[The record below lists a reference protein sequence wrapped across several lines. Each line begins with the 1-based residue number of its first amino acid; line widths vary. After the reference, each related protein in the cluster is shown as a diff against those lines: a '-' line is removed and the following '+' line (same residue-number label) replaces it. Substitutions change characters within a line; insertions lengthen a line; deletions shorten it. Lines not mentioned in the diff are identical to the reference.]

1 LLTVDE
7 RPTLVAAHP
16 ELAALRARAARAH
29 PALPRPVVH
38 VWSDENVL
46 VLDRAG
52 DPWVVG
58 PITRDPLACG
68 GRTVIPRGPRRRL
81 AAVSDVP
88 FQHVAIAHQLDPD
101 GPVAGLLPML
111 RGGSRTCTDEVAR
124 AVAGTV
130 PPGPGTT
137 RVLRAVDGLVRGG
150 RRATAA
156 GADVLLDP
164 LVFGILGPTTP
175 AHGQPCLW
183 YPLAAWVW

>member
-1 LLTVDE
+1 MLTLDE
-7 RPTLVAAHP
+7 RRTPATARS
-16 ELAALRARAARAH
+16 ELAALGARAARAH
-29 PALPRPVVH
+29 PALPPPVVH

-46 VLDRAG
+46 MLDRGG

-58 PITRDPLACG
+58 PILRDPLARG
-68 GRTVIPRGPRRRL
+68 GRTVIPRGSRRRL
-81 AAVSDVP
+81 STLTDVP

-111 RGGSRTCTDEVAR
+111 SGGPRTCTDEVAR

-130 PPGPGTT
+130 PPDPSTT

-150 RRATAA
+150 LRATAA

-175 AHGQPCLW
+175 THGEPCLW